1 MCMHQVRVFPVA
13 PGNRDLVCAIRKHID
28 YHSLDQS
35 IPALVGHHMGYRI
48 SHLSPRPQVGAARRR
63 RASADQSTCSSRV
76 LNLSPARYHYGYG
89 RSWGDEDRAS
99 AGKFMSEPVVWTS
112 GEEAADKA
120 AADEA
125 AADRARDNRPA
136 SWWGSHSWLER
147 EFRSPDRQ
155 SFQGRQQARTLQRV
169 DFFRLRGGARGDPH
183 LPSSFKLL
191 AKDRY

>member
-1 MCMHQVRVFPVA
+1 MHQVRVFPVA

-112 GEEAADKA
+112 GEE
-120 AADEA
+120 E
-125 AADRARDNRPA
+125 
-136 SWWGSHSWLER
+136 E
-147 EFRSPDRQ
+147 
-155 SFQGRQQARTLQRV
+155 
-169 DFFRLRGGARGDPH
+169 
-183 LPSSFKLL
+183 L
-191 AKDRY
+191 AEIAP